1 MRKTS
6 PVRTRLQLA
15 GTSLLLVM
23 FLSGCVTPEPPLY
36 RWGNYEE
43 LIYNGYKNPGSSDPV
58 NDALALEEDLRRTEA
73 EGMQIPPGVR
83 IHLAYLYVEQGK
95 TGEARALLES
105 ERERF
110 PESAAFVE
118 RLMASMEHGQ

>member
-1 MRKTS
+1 MGNTDVTLK
-6 PVRTRLQLA
+6 RLRLA
-15 GTSLLLVM
+15 GASLLLAILV
-23 FLSGCVTPEPPLY
+23 SGCVTPEPPLY

-83 IHLAYLYVEQGK
+83 IHLAYLYFEQGK
-95 TGEARALLES
+95 TGEARTLLET
-105 ERERF
+105 ERTRF
-110 PESAAFVE
+110 PESTVFVD
-118 RLMASMEHGQ
+118 RLLASMETAR